1 MTRSAL
7 SAEALH
13 VGIGTIEVLHGVSI
27 EVAEG
32 SIVTV
37 IGANG
42 AGKTTLMRTLAGQL
56 APRSGTIRYGG
67 QEKAG
72 LRDFELARWG
82 LAMVPEG
89 RHLFPNLT
97 VRENLLMGAIRIRD
111 RREIDRRIERV
122 TALFPRLDERMWQPG
137 SSLSGGEQQMLAIG
151 RALMSEPKILLL
163 DEPSL
168 GLAPNLVKQIFAT
181 IGTLTRTGLTVL
193 LVEQNARMALRLADH
208 AYVLRLGRI
217 VKHDSGAALLDD
229 DEVTNAYL
237 GNGTGRGFAR
247 SSPDR
252 LTRSSPGHNVNAR

>member
-7 SAEALH
+7 STEDLH
-13 VGIGTIEVLHGVSI
+13 VGIGTNEVLHGVSI
-27 EVAEG
+27 DVPEG

-56 APRSGTIRYGG
+56 APRSGTIRYEG
-67 QEKAG
+67 QDHAG
-72 LRDFELARWG
+72 LRAFELARWG

-89 RHLFPNLT
+89 RHVFPNLT
-97 VRENLLMGAIRIRD
+97 VRENLTMGAVRVRD
-111 RREIDRRIERV
+111 RREFARRMDKV
-122 TALFPRLDERMWQPG
+122 TALFPRLDERMLQLG

-151 RALMSEPKILLL
+151 RAMMSEPKILLL

-181 IGTLTRTGLTVL
+181 IGTLARTGLTVL
-193 LVEQNARMALRLADH
+193 LVEQNARMALRLADS

-217 VKHDSGAALLDD
+217 VKHGSGSELLNN
-229 DEVTNAYL
+229 DEVVSAYL
-237 GNGTGRGFAR
+237 GNGTGRSFAGAR
-247 SSPDR
+247 STLIDKADS
-252 LTRSSPGHNVNAR
+252 

>member
-7 SAEALH
+7 SAENLY

-27 EVAEG
+27 DVPEG

-42 AGKTTLMRTLAGQL
+42 AGKTTLMRALAGQL
-56 APRSGTIRYGG
+56 APRAGSIRFDGKELTG
-67 QEKAG
+67 K
-72 LRDFELARWG
+72 RTFELARSG

-89 RHLFPNLT
+89 RHVFPNLT
-97 VRENLLMGAIRIRD
+97 VRENLTMGAVRIKD
-111 RREIDRRIERV
+111 RRELARRMARV
-122 TALFPRLDERMWQPG
+122 TALFPRLAERMTQLG

-151 RALMSEPKILLL
+151 RAMMSEPRILLL

-181 IGTLTRTGLTVL
+181 IEALARTGLTVL
-193 LVEQNARMALRLADH
+193 LVEQNARMALRLADQ

-217 VKHDSGAALLDD
+217 VKHGTGSELLSDVD
-229 DEVTNAYL
+229 VTSAYL
-237 GNGTGRGFAR
+237 GNGTGRGLAPTAR
-247 SSPDR
+247 ARTIRPVEQYSS
-252 LTRSSPGHNVNAR
+252 VN